1 MFNTV
6 LDPSWPGR
14 IAIGIIVLLVA
25 VGLIAFICY
34 RKSKNKVKYWYNA
47 VGLHTSIYLN
57 KLKPIKSDYVIWVS
71 ICGVYLVYWFCGYL
85 IVNIIQM
92 AEFSSAVQLA
102 SEHQGIVFVWNPTK
116 ITSNNTLGAFDAKFY
131 DGDPLPN
138 GATTLMPFVMSQ
150 TNVNYYLFDLI
161 NSVANGTNIENG
173 SKELLSLP
181 TPSNFVLNGQNL
193 DPYDI
198 NSLDFINRFYSP
210 PIIGQEN
217 YDYLNKISFIWL
229 HSFIYSN
236 IFLTPLCQ
244 FLGVAFPIAIICSR
258 KKDVASFFA
267 PWAFLG
273 GAITL
278 YGGVLGDDNIHVSA
292 QFIFYDQQMFFM
304 YHFFIFTTGISWFV
318 YSNRYSL
325 SRFLYTF
332 LMIISYVIWVLIFS
346 NIFDIQYFTTGLTA
360 YDISVSGS
368 YEVVPEILYNTNI
381 VFPGNSALMISVFVG
396 IVVVFISI
404 KNTTHYFYWKKRFE
418 QSKESFWLDFYSF
431 YKKVEIKIRK
441 FVINSKKHY

>member
-14 IAIGIIVLLVA
+14 IAIGVIVLLVA
-25 VGLIAFICY
+25 IGLLAFICY
-34 RKSKNKVKYWYNA
+34 RKSNNKVKYWFTP
-47 VGLHTSIYLN
+47 VGLHGPLYLN
-57 KLKPIKSDYVIWVS
+57 RHKLIKSDYIIWAS
-71 ICGVYLVYWFCGYL
+71 ISGVYLVYWFFGYL
-85 IVNIIQM
+85 VVNIIQM

-102 SEHQGIVFVWNPTK
+102 SQHQGIVFVWDPTK
-116 ITSNNTLGAFDAKFY
+116 VTANNTLGAFNAIFY
-131 DGDPLPN
+131 DLSPLPN
-138 GATTLMPFVMSQ
+138 DAPTLMPFVMSQ

-181 TPSNFVLNGQNL
+181 TGSNFLLPSQNL
-193 DPYDI
+193 DPYNISAPNYI
-198 NSLDFINRFYSP
+198 NNFYS
-210 PIIGQEN
+210 IASNGQSN
-217 YDYLNKISFIWL
+217 YDYLNKISFTWL

-244 FLGVAFPIAIICSR
+244 FLSVAFPVSIICSR

-292 QFIFYDQQMFFM
+292 QFIFYDQQMFFL
-304 YHFFIFTTGISWFV
+304 YHFFIFTTGISWFA

-404 KNTTHYFYWKKRFE
+404 KNTVHYFYWKKRSE
-418 QSKESFWLDFYSF
+418 QLKESFWFDFYSV
-431 YKKVEIKIRK
+431 YKKLEIKIRK
-441 FVINSKKHY
+441 FVINTKKHY

>member
-14 IAIGIIVLLVA
+14 IAIGVIVLLVA

-34 RKSKNKVKYWYNA
+34 RKSKNKVKYWYKP
-47 VGLHTSIYLN
+47 VGLHNAIYLN
-57 KLKPIKSDYVIWVS
+57 KHNPIKSDYVIWTS

-85 IVNIIQM
+85 IVNIVQM

-102 SEHQGIVFVWNPTK
+102 SQHQGIIFVWDPTK
-116 ITSNNTLGAFDAKFY
+116 ITFNNTLGAFDAKFY
-131 DGDPLPN
+131 DNTPLPN

-181 TPSNFVLNGQNL
+181 NPSNLLSPSQNL
-193 DPYDI
+193 DPYNTLSPNYI
-198 NSLDFINRFYSP
+198 GNFYSELN
-210 PIIGQEN
+210 GASN
-217 YDYLNKISFIWL
+217 YNYLNKISFTWL

-244 FLGVAFPIAIICSR
+244 FLSVAFPVSIICSR

-304 YHFFIFTTGISWFV
+304 YHFFIFTTGVSWFA

-404 KNTTHYFYWKKRFE
+404 KNTAHYLYWKKRSE
-418 QSKESFWLDFYSF
+418 QFKESFWIDFYSF